1 MSIQRR
7 VVAGIVV
14 LNVAGEY
21 FGGLETHA
29 LEQTLGDEI
38 AAGNTLLLLDLS
50 SCRAMNSTAL
60 GILIEAHRT
69 CEAQG
74 GAIKVCAAHGRMKA
88 LLHVLH
94 AERLFEHYESEAEA
108 LASFVQRASA

>member
-7 VVAGIVV
+7 ESAGIVV
-14 LNVAGEY
+14 LDVAGEY

-38 AAGNTLLLLDLS
+38 AAGNVLLLLDLS

-60 GILIEAHRT
+60 GILIEAHRA

-74 GAIKVCAAHGRMKA
+74 GVIKVCGARGRMKA
-88 LLHVLH
+88 LLRVLH
-94 AERLFEHYESEAEA
+94 VERLFEQYETSAEA